1 MKQGIMMKKI
11 QTLGVVAVS
20 MMASTAFAADFSFD
34 RRGSGISTGIT
45 PVGQLA
51 WEQGLPSASY
61 QEDTIDGEKTKTVTL
76 NGDMLLRTGLADGLE
91 LQLGWQGPV
100 WQQYKRAGKT
110 KETNGLGDVSVGLK
124 KAIDLKDDR
133 LTMALLAEAI
143 IATGNDEF
151 TAHDDIYSLTS
162 AVAYKFSDLIGTS
175 ITMRYEAQN
184 SDWAVTAI
192 PTIDYKIA
200 GKLSGYSEFVYRK
213 AESQDYEYGLG
224 TGLIYAINDRAQLD
238 ASVGV
243 DLNGDARS
251 YNGGLG
257 VSVLF

>member
-1 MKQGIMMKKI
+1 MKKLNALTFI
-11 QTLGVVAVS
+11 AAS
-20 MMASTAFAADFSFD
+20 MLASTTFAAEFSFD
-34 RRGSGISTGIT
+34 RPGAGIGTGIT

-51 WEQGLPSASY
+51 WEQGLPTVSY
-61 QEDTIDGEKTKTVTL
+61 QEQNIEGVKDKTLTL
-76 NGDMLLRTGLADGLE
+76 NGDMLLRTGLANGLE

-100 WQQYKRAGKT
+100 WQQHKRAGFKT
-110 KETNGLGDVSVGLK
+110 ETDGLGDVSIGLK

-133 LTMALLAEAI
+133 LSMAVLAEAI

-162 AVAYKFSDLIGTS
+162 AVAYEFSDLIGTS

-184 SDWAVTAI
+184 SNWAVTAI

-200 GKLSGYSEFVYRK
+200 GKLSGYSEFIYRK
-213 AESQDYEYGLG
+213 AESQDYQYGLG
-224 TGLIYAINDRAQLD
+224 TGLVYTINDRAQLD

-243 DLNGDARS
+243 DLDGDVRN

>member
-1 MKQGIMMKKI
+1 MKKLNALI
-11 QTLGVVAVS
+11 FVAAS
-20 MMASTAFAADFSFD
+20 MLASTTFAAEFSFD
-34 RRGSGISTGIT
+34 RPGAGIGTGIT

-51 WEQGLPSASY
+51 WEQGLPTVSY
-61 QEDTIDGEKTKTVTL
+61 QEQNIEGVKDKTLTL
-76 NGDMLLRTGLADGLE
+76 NGDMLLRTGLANGLE

-100 WQQYKRAGKT
+100 WQQHKRAGFKT
-110 KETNGLGDVSVGLK
+110 ETDGLGDVSIGLK

-133 LTMALLAEAI
+133 LSMAVLAEAI

-162 AVAYKFSDLIGTS
+162 AVAYEFSDLISTS

-184 SDWAVTAI
+184 SNWAVTAI

-200 GKLSGYSEFVYRK
+200 GKLSGYSEFIYRK
-213 AESQDYEYGLG
+213 AESQDYQYGLG
-224 TGLIYAINDRAQLD
+224 TGLVYAINDRAQLD

-243 DLNGDARS
+243 DLDGDVRS

>member
-1 MKQGIMMKKI
+1 MKTF
-11 QTLGVVAVS
+11 QTLSVIAVS
-20 MMASTAFAADFSFD
+20 MMASSAFAADFSFD
-34 RRGSGISTGIT
+34 RPGAGMGTGIT
-45 PVGQLA
+45 PVGKLA
-51 WEQGLPSASY
+51 WEQSLPSVSY
-61 QEDTIDGEKTKTVTL
+61 QEGNVDGVKDKTLTL

-100 WQQYKRAGKT
+100 WQQYKRAGMK
-110 KETNGLGDVSVGLK
+110 KETNGLGDVSIGLK

-133 LTMALLAEAI
+133 LSMALLAEAI

-151 TAHDDIYSLTS
+151 NNHDDIYSLTS
-162 AVAYKFSDLIGTS
+162 AVAYEFSDLIGTS

-184 SDWAVTAI
+184 SDWAVTAV

-200 GKLSGYSEFVYRK
+200 GKLSGFSEFIYRK

-224 TGLIYAINDRAQLD
+224 TGLVYALNNRTQLD
-238 ASVGV
+238 ASIGV
-243 DLNGDARS
+243 DLNGNQKS
-251 YNGGLG
+251 YNGGFG

>member
-1 MKQGIMMKKI
+1 MKTF
-11 QTLGVVAVS
+11 QTLSMIAVS
-20 MMASTAFAADFSFD
+20 MMASSAFAADFSFD
-34 RRGSGISTGIT
+34 RPGAGMGTGIT
-45 PVGQLA
+45 PVGKLA
-51 WEQGLPSASY
+51 WEQSLPSVSY
-61 QEDTIDGEKTKTVTL
+61 QEGNVDGVKDKTLTL

-100 WQQYKRAGKT
+100 WQQYKRAGMK
-110 KETNGLGDVSVGLK
+110 KETNGLGDVSIGLK

-133 LTMALLAEAI
+133 LSMALLAEAI

-151 TAHDDIYSLTS
+151 TNHDDIYSLSS
-162 AVAYKFSDLIGTS
+162 AVAYEFSDLIGTS

-184 SDWAVTAI
+184 SDWAVTAV

-200 GKLSGYSEFVYRK
+200 GKLSGFSEFIYRK

-224 TGLIYAINDRAQLD
+224 TGLVYALNNRTQLD
-238 ASVGV
+238 ASIGV
-243 DLNGDARS
+243 DLNGNQKS
-251 YNGGLG
+251 YNGGFG

>member
-1 MKQGIMMKKI
+1 MKKLNAL
-11 QTLGVVAVS
+11 TFVAAS
-20 MMASTAFAADFSFD
+20 MLASTTFAAEFSFD
-34 RRGSGISTGIT
+34 RPGAGIGTGIT

-51 WEQGLPSASY
+51 WEQGLPTVSY
-61 QEDTIDGEKTKTVTL
+61 QEQNIEGVKDKTLTL
-76 NGDMLLRTGLADGLE
+76 NGDMLLRTGLANGLE

-100 WQQYKRAGKT
+100 WQQHKRAGFKT
-110 KETNGLGDVSVGLK
+110 ETDGLGDVSIGLK

-133 LTMALLAEAI
+133 LSMAVLAEAI

-162 AVAYKFSDLIGTS
+162 AVAYEFSDLIGTS

-184 SDWAVTAI
+184 SNWAVKAI

-200 GKLSGYSEFVYRK
+200 GKLSGYSEFIYRK
-213 AESQDYEYGLG
+213 AESQDYQYGLG
-224 TGLIYAINDRAQLD
+224 TGLVYAINDRAQLD

-243 DLNGDARS
+243 DLDGDVRS

>member
-1 MKQGIMMKKI
+1 MKKWQI
-11 QTLGVVAVS
+11 LGLITA
-20 MMASTAFAADFSFD
+20 MASTAPAFAADFSFD
-34 RRGSGISTGIT
+34 RPGAGIGTGIT

-51 WEQGLPSASY
+51 WEQGLPSVSY
-61 QEDTIDGEKTKTVTL
+61 QQENTTTGKDHTLTL

-100 WQQYKRAGKT
+100 WQQHKYAGLKQ
-110 KETNGLGDVSVGLK
+110 ETNGLGDVSIGLK
-124 KAIDLKDDR
+124 KAIDLKDER
-133 LTMALLAEAI
+133 LSMALLAEAI

-162 AVAYKFSDLIGTS
+162 AVAYEFSDLIGTS

-192 PTIDYKIA
+192 PTIDYQIA

-224 TGLIYAINDRAQLD
+224 TGLIYALNDRAQLD
-238 ASVGV
+238 ASIGV
-243 DLNGDARS
+243 DLNGDAKS
-251 YNGGLG
+251 YNGGFG

>member
-1 MKQGIMMKKI
+1 MKKLNAL
-11 QTLGVVAVS
+11 TFMAAS
-20 MMASTAFAADFSFD
+20 MLASTTFAAEFSFD
-34 RRGSGISTGIT
+34 RPGAGIGTGIT

-51 WEQGLPSASY
+51 WEQGLPTVSY
-61 QEDTIDGEKTKTVTL
+61 QEQNIEGVKDKTLTL
-76 NGDMLLRTGLADGLE
+76 NGDMLLRTGLANGLE

-100 WQQYKRAGKT
+100 WQQHKRAGFKT
-110 KETNGLGDVSVGLK
+110 ETDGLGDVSIGLK

-133 LTMALLAEAI
+133 LSMAVLAEAI

-162 AVAYKFSDLIGTS
+162 AVAYEFSDLIGTS

-184 SDWAVTAI
+184 SNWAVTAI

-200 GKLSGYSEFVYRK
+200 GKLSGYSEFIYRK
-213 AESQDYEYGLG
+213 AESQDYQYGLG
-224 TGLIYAINDRAQLD
+224 TGLVYAINDRAQLD

-243 DLNGDARS
+243 DLDGDVRS

>member
-1 MKQGIMMKKI
+1 MKKLNALTFI
-11 QTLGVVAVS
+11 AAS
-20 MMASTAFAADFSFD
+20 MLASTTFAAEFSFD
-34 RRGSGISTGIT
+34 RPGAGIGTGIT

-51 WEQGLPSASY
+51 WEQGLPTVSY
-61 QEDTIDGEKTKTVTL
+61 QEQNIEGVKDKTLTL
-76 NGDMLLRTGLADGLE
+76 NGDMLLRTGLANGLE

-100 WQQYKRAGKT
+100 WQQHKRAGFKT
-110 KETNGLGDVSVGLK
+110 ETDGLGDVSIGLK

-133 LTMALLAEAI
+133 LSMAVLAEAI

-162 AVAYKFSDLIGTS
+162 AVAYEFSDLIGTS

-184 SDWAVTAI
+184 SNWAVTAI

-200 GKLSGYSEFVYRK
+200 GRLSGYSEFIYRK
-213 AESQDYEYGLG
+213 AESQDYQYGLG
-224 TGLIYAINDRAQLD
+224 TGLVYAINDRAQLD

-243 DLNGDARS
+243 DLDGDVRS

>member
-1 MKQGIMMKKI
+1 MMKQR
-11 QTLGVVAVS
+11 QTLSLIALS
-20 MMASTAFAADFSFD
+20 MLASSAFANEFSFD
-34 RRGSGISTGIT
+34 RPGAGMGTGIT

-51 WEQGLPSASY
+51 WEQGLPTASY
-61 QEDTIDGEKTKTVTL
+61 QQQTIDGVKEKTLTL
-76 NGDMLLRTGLADGLE
+76 NGDMLLRTGLAKGLE

-100 WQQYKRAGKT
+100 WQQHKRAGVT
-110 KETNGLGDVSVGLK
+110 KENNGLGDVSIGLK
-124 KAIDLKDDR
+124 KAINLKDDR
-133 LTMALLAEAI
+133 LSMALLAEAI
-143 IATGNDEF
+143 LATGNDEF

-162 AVAYKFSDLIGTS
+162 AVAYEFSDLIGTS

-184 SDWAVTAI
+184 SNWAVTAI

-200 GKLSGYSEFVYRK
+200 GKLSGYSEFIYRK

-224 TGLIYAINDRAQLD
+224 TGLIYAVNNRMQLD

-243 DLNGDARS
+243 DLEGNARS

>member
-1 MKQGIMMKKI
+1 MKTF
-11 QTLGVVAVS
+11 QTLSVIAVS
-20 MMASTAFAADFSFD
+20 MMASSAFAADFSFD
-34 RRGSGISTGIT
+34 RPGAGMGTGIT
-45 PVGQLA
+45 PVGKLA
-51 WEQGLPSASY
+51 WEQSLPSVSY
-61 QEDTIDGEKTKTVTL
+61 QEGNVDGVKDKTLTL

-100 WQQYKRAGKT
+100 WQQYKRAGMK
-110 KETNGLGDVSVGLK
+110 KESNGLGDVSIGLK

-133 LTMALLAEAI
+133 LSMALLAEAI

-151 TAHDDIYSLTS
+151 TNHDDIYSLTS
-162 AVAYKFSDLIGTS
+162 AVAYEFSDLIGTS

-184 SDWAVTAI
+184 SDWAVTAV

-200 GKLSGYSEFVYRK
+200 GKLSGFSEFIYRK

-224 TGLIYAINDRAQLD
+224 TGLVYALNNRTQLD
-238 ASVGV
+238 ASIGV
-243 DLNGDARS
+243 DLNGDQKS
-251 YNGGLG
+251 YNGGFG

>member
-1 MKQGIMMKKI
+1 MKTF
-11 QTLGVVAVS
+11 QTLSVIAVS
-20 MMASTAFAADFSFD
+20 MMASSAFAADFSFD
-34 RRGSGISTGIT
+34 RPGAGMGTGIT
-45 PVGQLA
+45 PVGKLA
-51 WEQGLPSASY
+51 WEQSLPSVSY
-61 QEDTIDGEKTKTVTL
+61 QEGNVDGVKDKTLTL

-100 WQQYKRAGKT
+100 WQQYKRAGMR
-110 KETNGLGDVSVGLK
+110 KETNGLGDVSIGLK

-133 LTMALLAEAI
+133 LSMALLAEAI

-151 TAHDDIYSLTS
+151 TNHDDIYSLTS
-162 AVAYKFSDLIGTS
+162 AVAYEFSDLIGTS

-184 SDWAVTAI
+184 SDWAVTAV

-200 GKLSGYSEFVYRK
+200 GKLSGFSEFIYRK

-224 TGLIYAINDRAQLD
+224 TGLVYALNNRTQLD
-238 ASVGV
+238 ASIGV
-243 DLNGDARS
+243 DLNGNQKS
-251 YNGGLG
+251 YNGGFG

>member
-1 MKQGIMMKKI
+1 MKTL
-11 QTLGVVAVS
+11 QTLSLIAAS
-20 MMASTAFAADFSFD
+20 MITTSAFAADFSFD
-34 RRGSGISTGIT
+34 RPGAGMGTGIT
-45 PVGQLA
+45 PVGKLA
-51 WEQGLPSASY
+51 WEQSLPSVSY
-61 QEDTIDGEKTKTVTL
+61 QEGKVDGVKDKTLTL

-100 WQQYKRAGKT
+100 WQQYKRAGT
-110 KETNGLGDVSVGLK
+110 KKESNGLGDVSIGLK

-133 LTMALLAEAI
+133 LSMALLAEAI

-151 TAHDDIYSLTS
+151 TNHDDIYSLTS
-162 AVAYKFSDLIGTS
+162 AVAYEFSDLIGTS

-224 TGLIYAINDRAQLD
+224 TGLIYALNNRTQLD
-238 ASVGV
+238 ASIGV
-243 DLNGDARS
+243 DLNGDQKS
-251 YNGGLG
+251 YNGGFG

>member
-1 MKQGIMMKKI
+1 MKKLNAL
-11 QTLGVVAVS
+11 TFVAAS
-20 MMASTAFAADFSFD
+20 MLASTTFAAEFSFD
-34 RRGSGISTGIT
+34 RPGAGIGTGIT

-51 WEQGLPSASY
+51 WEQGLPTVSY
-61 QEDTIDGEKTKTVTL
+61 QEQNIEGVKDKTLTL
-76 NGDMLLRTGLADGLE
+76 NGDMLLRTGLANGLE

-100 WQQYKRAGKT
+100 WQQHKRAGFKT
-110 KETNGLGDVSVGLK
+110 ETDGLGDVSIGLK

-133 LTMALLAEAI
+133 LSMAVLAEAI

-162 AVAYKFSDLIGTS
+162 AVAYEFSDLIGTS

-184 SDWAVTAI
+184 SNWAVTAI

-200 GKLSGYSEFVYRK
+200 GKLSGYSEFIYRK
-213 AESQDYEYGLG
+213 AESQEYQYGLG
-224 TGLIYAINDRAQLD
+224 TGLVYAINDRAQLD

-243 DLNGDARS
+243 DLDGDVRS

>member
-1 MKQGIMMKKI
+1 MKKLNALI
-11 QTLGVVAVS
+11 FVAAS
-20 MMASTAFAADFSFD
+20 MLASTTFAAEFSFD
-34 RRGSGISTGIT
+34 RPGAGIGTGIT

-51 WEQGLPSASY
+51 WEQGLPTVSY
-61 QEDTIDGEKTKTVTL
+61 QEQNIEGVKDKTLTL
-76 NGDMLLRTGLADGLE
+76 NGDMLLRTGLANGLE
-91 LQLGWQGPV
+91 LQLGQQGPV
-100 WQQYKRAGKT
+100 WQQHKRAGFKT
-110 KETNGLGDVSVGLK
+110 ETDGLGDVSIGLK

-133 LTMALLAEAI
+133 LSMAVLAEAI

-162 AVAYKFSDLIGTS
+162 AVAYEFSDLIGTS

-184 SDWAVTAI
+184 SNWAVTAI

-200 GKLSGYSEFVYRK
+200 GKLSGYSEFIYRK
-213 AESQDYEYGLG
+213 AESQDYQYGLG
-224 TGLIYAINDRAQLD
+224 TGLVYAINDRAQLD

-243 DLNGDARS
+243 DLDGDVRS

>member
-1 MKQGIMMKKI
+1 MKTL
-11 QTLGVVAVS
+11 QTLSLIAAS
-20 MMASTAFAADFSFD
+20 MITTSAFAADFSFD
-34 RRGSGISTGIT
+34 RPGAGMGTGIT
-45 PVGQLA
+45 PVGKLA
-51 WEQGLPSASY
+51 WEQSLPSVSY
-61 QEDTIDGEKTKTVTL
+61 QEGKVDGVKDKTLTL

-100 WQQYKRAGKT
+100 WQQYKRAGT
-110 KETNGLGDVSVGLK
+110 KKESNGLGDMSIGLK

-133 LTMALLAEAI
+133 LSMALLAEAI

-151 TAHDDIYSLTS
+151 TNHDDIYSLTS
-162 AVAYKFSDLIGTS
+162 AVAYEFSDLIGTS

-224 TGLIYAINDRAQLD
+224 TGLIYALNNRTQLD
-238 ASVGV
+238 ASIGV
-243 DLNGDARS
+243 DLNGDQKS
-251 YNGGLG
+251 YNGGFG

>member
-1 MKQGIMMKKI
+1 MKKF
-11 QTLGVVAVS
+11 QVLGLIA
-20 MMASTAFAADFSFD
+20 ASIMTTATFAAEFSFD
-34 RRGSGISTGIT
+34 RLGSGIGTGIT
-45 PVGQLA
+45 PVGHLA
-51 WEQGLPSASY
+51 WEQGLPSVSY
-61 QEDTIDGEKTKTVTL
+61 QEGTVDGVKDKTLTL
-76 NGDMLLRTGLADGLE
+76 NADMLLRTGLADGLE

-100 WQQYKRAGKT
+100 WQQHKYAGMK
-110 KETNGLGDVSVGLK
+110 KETNGLGDVSIGLK
-124 KAIDLKDDR
+124 KAINLKDDR

-151 TAHDDIYSLTS
+151 TNQDDIYSLTS
-162 AVAYKFSDLIGTS
+162 AVAYNFSDLVGTS

-200 GKLSGYSEFVYRK
+200 GKLSGFSEFVYRK
-213 AESQDYEYGLG
+213 AESQDYQYGLG
-224 TGLIYAINDRAQLD
+224 TGLVYAINDRAQLD

-243 DLNGDARS
+243 DLDGDVRS

>member
-1 MKQGIMMKKI
+1 MKTL
-11 QTLGVVAVS
+11 QTLSLVAAS
-20 MMASTAFAADFSFD
+20 MITTSTFAADFSFD
-34 RRGSGISTGIT
+34 RPGAGIGTGIT

-51 WEQGLPSASY
+51 WEQSLPSVHY
-61 QEDTIDGEKTKTVTL
+61 QEGKVDGVKDKTLTL

-100 WQQYKRAGKT
+100 WQQYKRAGT
-110 KETNGLGDVSVGLK
+110 KKESNGLGDVSIGLK

-133 LTMALLAEAI
+133 LSMALLAEAI

-151 TAHDDIYSLTS
+151 TNHDDIYSLTS
-162 AVAYKFSDLIGTS
+162 AVAYEFSDLIGTS

-184 SDWAVTAI
+184 SNWAVTAI
-192 PTIDYKIA
+192 PKIDYKIA

-224 TGLIYAINDRAQLD
+224 TGLIYALNNRTQLD
-238 ASVGV
+238 ASIGV
-243 DLNGDARS
+243 DLNGDQKS
-251 YNGGLG
+251 YNGGFG

>member
-1 MKQGIMMKKI
+1 MKKLNALI
-11 QTLGVVAVS
+11 FVAAS
-20 MMASTAFAADFSFD
+20 MLASTTFAAEFSFD
-34 RRGSGISTGIT
+34 RPGAGIGTGIT

-51 WEQGLPSASY
+51 WEQGLPTVSY
-61 QEDTIDGEKTKTVTL
+61 QEQNIEGVKDKTLTL
-76 NGDMLLRTGLADGLE
+76 NGDMLLRTGLANGLE

-100 WQQYKRAGKT
+100 WQQHKRAGFKT
-110 KETNGLGDVSVGLK
+110 ETDGLGDVSIGLK

-133 LTMALLAEAI
+133 LSMAVLAEAI

-162 AVAYKFSDLIGTS
+162 AVAYEFSDLIGTS

-184 SDWAVTAI
+184 SNWAVTAI

-200 GKLSGYSEFVYRK
+200 GKLSGYSEFIYRK
-213 AESQDYEYGLG
+213 AESQDYQYGLG
-224 TGLIYAINDRAQLD
+224 TGLVYAINDRAQLD

-243 DLNGDARS
+243 DLDGDVRS

>member
-1 MKQGIMMKKI
+1 MKKF
-11 QTLGVVAVS
+11 QVLGLIA
-20 MMASTAFAADFSFD
+20 ASIMTTATFAAEFSFD
-34 RRGSGISTGIT
+34 RPGSGIGTGIT
-45 PVGQLA
+45 PVGHLV
-51 WEQGLPSASY
+51 WEQGLPSVSY
-61 QEDTIDGEKTKTVTL
+61 QEGTVDGVKDKTLTL
-76 NGDMLLRTGLADGLE
+76 NADMLLRTGLADGLE

-100 WQQYKRAGKT
+100 WQQHKYAGMK
-110 KETNGLGDVSVGLK
+110 KETNGLGDVSIGLK
-124 KAIDLKDDR
+124 KAINLKDDR

-151 TAHDDIYSLTS
+151 TNQDDIYSLTS
-162 AVAYKFSDLIGTS
+162 AVAYKFSDLVGTS

-200 GKLSGYSEFVYRK
+200 GKLSGFSEFIYRK

-224 TGLIYAINDRAQLD
+224 TGLVYAINDRAQVD
-238 ASVGV
+238 ASVGI
-243 DLNGDARS
+243 DLNGSGKS
-251 YNGGLG
+251 YNGGFG

>member
-1 MKQGIMMKKI
+1 MKTL
-11 QTLGVVAVS
+11 QTLSLIAAS
-20 MMASTAFAADFSFD
+20 MMTTTAFAADFSFD
-34 RRGSGISTGIT
+34 RPGTGMGTGIT

-51 WEQGLPSASY
+51 WEQSLPSVSY
-61 QEDTIDGEKTKTVTL
+61 QEGKVDGVKDKTLTL

-100 WQQYKRAGKT
+100 WQQYKRAGSK
-110 KETNGLGDVSVGLK
+110 KETNGLGDVSIGLK

-133 LTMALLAEAI
+133 LSMALLAEAI

-151 TAHDDIYSLTS
+151 TNHDDIYSLTS
-162 AVAYKFSDLIGTS
+162 AVAYEFSDLIGTS

-224 TGLIYAINDRAQLD
+224 TGLIYALNNRTQLD
-238 ASVGV
+238 ASIGV
-243 DLNGDARS
+243 DLNGDQKS
-251 YNGGLG
+251 YNGGFG